1 VDIIAIGDI
10 GVTDGMMHIGDE
22 AMFEALV
29 DELRLRGTTSIT
41 AVSAAPDE
49 SGTRY
54 GLPSIHRIGFPA
66 DRAAGADRFAAV
78 LDALSGRGG
87 LPADDPFWAVR
98 AAVADADAVVIAG
111 GGNLASPWPL
121 HIFERAA
128 LARIAAHLD
137 KPLVITG
144 QTLGPAL
151 SAEDRPILAEML
163 RSARLVGLRETVSGG
178 LAAELGVEDPARA
191 VTLDDAS
198 FLGWSDAPPAREQ
211 YTLVSLS
218 THLGG
223 RSRSEVVAGLARAL
237 DTHADETGRPTVFH
251 AHWGT
256 LTADDLRGDATLH
269 DDVRRAMRH
278 GSAVAPTGDAR
289 SAASLARRASLLVTS
304 RYHPAVF
311 AAPAGVPVLGLT
323 ADGYT
328 TVKLNGALRPWG
340 QSGVHDLDIV
350 TSGGLSAALRQAAS
364 TSAVARQAAREA
376 LPAARAG
383 AAAWWDRVAAA
394 VAPREPAEAG
404 TAPRTSRRP

>member
-1 VDIIAIGDI
+1 MHIIAIGDI

-49 SGTRY
+49 SATRY
-54 GLPSIHRIGFPA
+54 GLAAIHRIGFPA
-66 DRAAGADRFAAV
+66 DRAAGADRFADV

-87 LPADDPFWAVR
+87 LPADDAFWTVR
-98 AAVADADAVVIAG
+98 DAVADADAVVIAG
-111 GGNLASPWPL
+111 GGNLASTWPL

-128 LARIAAHLD
+128 LARIAAHFD

-151 SAEDRPILAEML
+151 SAGDRPILAEML
-163 RSARLVGLRETVSGG
+163 RSARLVGLREAVSGA
-178 LAAELGVEDPARA
+178 LAAELGVEDRARA
-191 VTLDDAS
+191 VALDDAG
-198 FLGWSDAPPAREQ
+198 FLGWSDTPPAREE

-223 RSRSEVVAGLARAL
+223 RSRSDVVDGLARAL
-237 DTHADETGRPTVFH
+237 DTHADETGSTTVFH
-251 AHWGT
+251 AHWGSVSSE
-256 LTADDLRGDATLH
+256 DLRGDALLH

-278 GSAVAPTGDAR
+278 HSAVAPTGDAR

-311 AAPAGVPVLGLT
+311 AAPAGVPVLALT
-323 ADGYT
+323 ADAYT

-340 QSGVHDLDIV
+340 QSEVHDLDIV
-350 TSGGLSAALRQAAS
+350 TSGGLSAAVRHAAS
-364 TSAVARQAAREA
+364 TSAAAQQAAHEA

-383 AAAWWDRVAAA
+383 AAAWWDRVVAA
-394 VAPREPAEAG
+394 VSSSQGVEAG
-404 TAPRTSRRP
+404 TPVRTSRRP